1 MGLVGVL
8 VGAGASLAIEG
19 PDTEAPATPSV
30 ATVPVPQADEGLLL
44 VWTSGGLPAG
54 LAASV
59 AQLPDVAGV
68 TSVRGRAVDLHRSVD
83 ADGTVVDQPAT
94 GWAIPLDGIAID
106 PATFADVA
114 GFDAR
119 LGPGQALLGATSA
132 RVRRLGAGAV
142 LDVEGGP
149 VTVIGV
155 VDDTVVGAAEVV
167 FAVDE
172 GARHGVTTERY
183 LLVRHQGARAATERA
198 VREVLPPGVAVRFRS
213 PGETPFLREGDA
225 VLPQALI
232 KDRFGEFSY
241 RRASGR
247 DVEIDSS
254 WVAEHIVTADVPLL
268 GRVRCHRTFMPA
280 FAGALGDLRD
290 EGLGYLVDQAG
301 FAGCWAPRLV
311 DVGRPLSRHAW
322 GAAFDI
328 NVLKNTAGRGS
339 AQDPRL
345 VAIMRRWGLTFGG
358 SWLEPDPAHFEYLR
372 PPAR

>member
-1 MGLVGVL
+1 
-8 VGAGASLAIEG
+8 
-19 PDTEAPATPSV
+19 
-30 ATVPVPQADEGLLL
+30 
-44 VWTSGGLPAG
+44 
-54 LAASV
+54 
-59 AQLPDVAGV
+59 V
-68 TSVRGRAVDLHRSVD
+68 T
-83 ADGTVVDQPAT
+83 
-94 GWAIPLDGIAID
+94 GI
-106 PATFADVA
+106 
-114 GFDAR
+114 
-119 LGPGQALLGATSA
+119 
-132 RVRRLGAGAV
+132 
-142 LDVEGGP
+142 
-149 VTVIGV
+149 
-155 VDDTVVGAAEVV
+155 VDDTLVGAAEVV
-167 FAVDE
+167 FDIDE

-198 VREVLPPGVAVRFRS
+198 VREVLPPGLAVRFRS

-241 RRASGR
+241 RRAAGR
-247 DVEIDSS
+247 DIEIDPS
-254 WVAEHIVTADVPLL
+254 WVAEHIVTAEVPLL
-268 GRVRCHRTFMPA
+268 GRVRCHRSFVPA
-280 FAGALGDLRD
+280 FAGALAELRD
-290 EGLGYLVDQAG
+290 EDVGYLVDRSG

-345 VAIMRRWGLTFGG
+345 VEIMRRWGLTFGG